1 MRHPLHAI
9 HRRTPRAFVTTL
21 LVSPLLFASRS
32 QAQQPASTTPPSLAA
47 PTTLRIPPIAER
59 TLPNGLRIAIVE
71 QHDVPVVDMMLVV
84 RRGSEADPAGQSG
97 LATLTASLL
106 SEGAGTRDAVALADQ
121 IGFLAIR
128 LNASAGLEQSTVSL
142 HSTRAT
148 LDSGLALMADMVLRP
163 RFTDADITRLR
174 NVRLTSLLQESDRG
188 PSMAD
193 RAFAALVYGP
203 DHPYGR
209 MPAGTRDD
217 VERMSANDVRSF
229 WRTWYRP
236 NNATLIIA
244 GDLTVAEALMKASAA
259 FGTWSR
265 GTLPVLRT
273 VKAPAAA
280 PTTITLIDKP
290 RAAQSSFRIGG
301 VGVARSTPD
310 YYALQVMNTALGGSF
325 TSRLNQNLR
334 ETKGYTYGASSG
346 FAMRREAGPFT
357 ARAEVVA
364 AKTDSALLEFLREL
378 NVIRS
383 PMPATEL
390 AKTKTSLQ
398 LSYAERF
405 ETSGDLAREI
415 ATLVPVG
422 IPLSTLRQYQARM
435 AAVTR
440 GDVQRVAQQHLNPAS
455 LTIVIA
461 GDTATLAPALRALK
475 IAPVTVRDARGR
487 PIITP

>member
-1 MRHPLHAI
+1 MRM
-9 HRRTPRAFVTTL
+9 
-21 LVSPLLFASRS
+21 RS
-32 QAQQPASTTPPSLAA
+32 QHIGPWTWAGALLAIGIHTTAVGAQQPASTTPPKLAA
-47 PTTLRIPPIAER
+47 PTPLQIPTITER
-59 TLPNGLRIAIVE
+59 TLPNGLRVAIVE
-71 QHDVPVVDMMLVV
+71 QHDVPVVDMVLVV
-84 RRGSEADPAGQSG
+84 RSGSEADPAGRSG
-97 LATLTASLL
+97 LATLTAAALN
-106 SEGAGTRDAVALADQ
+106 EGAGARDAVAIADQ
-121 IGFLAIR
+121 IGFLAVR
-128 LNASAGLEQSTVSL
+128 LNASAGLEQSTVAL

-148 LDSGLALMADMVLRP
+148 LDSGLALMADLVLRP
-163 RFTDADITRLR
+163 RFNDADITRLR
-174 NVRLTSLLQESDRG
+174 NVRMTALLQESDRG
-188 PSMAD
+188 PAMAD
-193 RAFAALVYGP
+193 RVFASLVYGP

-209 MPAGTRDD
+209 MPLGTREE
-217 VERMSANDVRSF
+217 VERLTANDVRSF

-244 GDLTVAEALMKASAA
+244 GDLTVPEALAKASAA

-265 GTLPVLRT
+265 GALPAIRP

-280 PTTITLIDKP
+280 PTTITLVDKP

-301 VGVARSTPD
+301 IGVARSTPD

-364 AKTDSALLEFLREL
+364 AKTDSALLAFLQEL
-378 NVIRS
+378 EAIRA
-383 PMPATEL
+383 PMPAAEL
-390 AKTKTSLQ
+390 AKTKTYLQ

-405 ETSGDLAREI
+405 ETAGDLAREI
-415 ATLVPVG
+415 AALVPVG
-422 IPLSTLRQYQARM
+422 LPLTTLRQYQRGV
-435 AAVTR
+435 AAVQSR
-440 GDVQRVAQQHLNPAS
+440 DVQRVAQQHLQPKA

-461 GDTATLAPALRALK
+461 GDTASLAPALRALK
-475 IAPVTVRDARGR
+475 VAPVTVRDAKGR